1 MAVTTANGIWEV
13 QYSLN
18 ILAYGSFKNVEA
30 QQAANDWAGTSHLEL
45 IEALNHKNGQ
55 TAPPYLDFNA
65 VCNALASTTLREGQ
79 DALSKLAGG
88 GYT

>member
-1 MAVTTANGIWEV
+1 MAVTTANGIWEI
-13 QYSLN
+13 QKSLN
-18 ILAYGSFKNVEA
+18 VLAGTTLLDA
-30 QQAANDWAGTSHLEL
+30 QAAANVWAGTSHLEL

-55 TAPPYLDFNA
+55 THPPFLDFNA